1 MSYVALAAA
10 TAVLALVFRGAVVYA
25 HRGFYRQGFAGDS
38 SVHFVL
44 IRRLRDAPRARYV
57 EQFLIRPTPMSYP
70 TAYHR
75 FCGLFPL
82 AMIERRAYLPNLV
95 LFVLAAAGFVAYF
108 RYLQTDLLGDARW
121 QPLAI
126 ATAVFFCAPTN
137 WVFSGPSYAYIMLSE
152 RLIGRISS
160 AAFVLFAVVASA
172 IGDTPSAALAVAA
185 ATLAL
190 ISAIFARQLLCFVTP
205 LLALLLLSVGPLA
218 ELAVALLCALLLS
231 RAHFLRGLK
240 QTVLQWR
247 DYARHTKRS
256 PAVRGSLIWFP
267 DWRWLWEVRFH
278 PREFLRRALQYEPA
292 RSILRYPEIT
302 LAFGLSVAAALTQ
315 HGSLRAVALGFAA
328 AIVAAIVVY
337 VATTTERLNHLGES
351 YRYLEYGLYFIAP
364 AAAGLFADVAP
375 TSVPVIGFAWFVLA
389 TLAAP
394 WFAYR
399 VFSRWPKWPERDFF
413 GDFLREMDLPTGAVI
428 FPIGV
433 QVAGDVCARRSDAKS
448 FWWQPGSSLTEEI
461 FREFIEE
468 LPFLKRDAG
477 SLIEKYGVTHAICD
491 KSVLQVLRWPL
502 RLPGMQRYA
511 ENERFIGFRRVG
523 SAGAAVS
530 EFVGEILY
538 PPNRGAA

>member
-1 MSYVALAAA
+1 MSYAALAAA
-10 TAVLALVFRGAVVYA
+10 TAVLALAFRGLVIYV

-38 SVHFVL
+38 SVHFAL
-44 IRRLRDAPRARYV
+44 IRRLREAPRAKYV

-82 AMIERRAYLPNLV
+82 AAIEKRAYLPNLV
-95 LFVLAAAGFVAYF
+95 LFALAAGGFVAYF
-108 RYLQTDLLGDARW
+108 RYLETVLLGETGW
-121 QPLAI
+121 LPPAI
-126 ATAVFFCAPTN
+126 AAAVFMIAPTN

-152 RLIGRISS
+152 RLLGRISS
-160 AAFVLFAVVASA
+160 AAFILFAAVGAATGDGLSA
-172 IGDTPSAALAVAA
+172 MLAVAA
-185 ATLAL
+185 AALAS

-205 LLALLLLSVGPLA
+205 VLALLLLDTAPLA
-218 ELAVALLCALLLS
+218 ELALAFLLALLLS

-302 LAFGLSVAAALTQ
+302 LALGLCIAAAATQ
-315 HGSLRAVALGFAA
+315 HGASRAVAFAFAA
-328 AIVAAIVVY
+328 AIVAAILVY

-351 YRYLEYGLYFIAP
+351 YRYLEYGLYFVAP
-364 AAAGLFADVAP
+364 ASVGLFTAAAPRPVAA
-375 TSVPVIGFAWFVLA
+375 VGFLWFGLA

-399 VFSRWPKWPERDFF
+399 IFSRWTKWPERDFF
-413 GDFLREMDLPTGAVI
+413 GDFLREMELPPGAVV

-433 QVAGDVCARRSDAKS
+433 QVAGDVCARRPDAKS

-461 FREFIEE
+461 FREFIDE

-477 SLIEKYGVTHAICD
+477 PLIEKYGVTHAICD
-491 KSVLQVLRWPL
+491 KNVLQVLRWPL
-502 RLPGMQRYA
+502 RLPGMERYA
-511 ENERFIGFRRVG
+511 ENERFIGFRRAAP
-523 SAGAAVS
+523 AGAAPQG
-530 EFVGEILY
+530 FVGEILY
-538 PPNRGAA
+538 PPESSAA